1 MPQNVEE
8 EALAVQGQPKEK
20 MCPQCFEINSES
32 STFCQLCGASLG
44 DAKEASEGSDVEVYK
59 ELAHTNLLRMRGQYK
74 DAIQVCLGI
83 LKKYP
88 NNATAHTLLGDVH
101 AEMNELSQAA
111 EWYEMALDLNPKSEA
126 DKQKLASVKKRIQE
140 KDRAQT
146 AEQIG
151 LAEARQPKPG
161 LYIALAAAAIVV
173 VGAGSFFLGQM
184 MNQKP
189 KPAVTQPVTVGGSEK
204 PSTDGPESTEKDGG
218 AEKTED
224 PAPSTDPPQPQA
236 PAGPSGPD
244 RTTLEFLK
252 ARGSNSA
259 GVFAVVEDPRARHLV
274 VMAEASGSDPAS
286 AAGKVAADVFELV
299 SQVDKVTVKL
309 IQAGSAVYMADAA
322 RSDFDAAKAGLTEGQ
337 TIGDAAASFLT
348 NTWPAAQ

>member
-1 MPQNVEE
+1 MPPNVEE

-44 DAKEASEGSDVEVYK
+44 DAKEVSEGSDVEVYK

-140 KDRAQT
+140 KERAQT

-151 LAEARQPKPG
+151 LAEASRPKPG

-173 VGAGSFFLGQM
+173 VGAGSFILGQM
-184 MNQKP
+184 VNQKP

-204 PSTDGPESTEKDGG
+204 PDAEKEDAAEKDGG
-218 AEKTED
+218 SEKAAD
-224 PAPSTDPPQPQA
+224 PAPAAEPQPQA
-236 PAGPSGPD
+236 SGAPAGPD

-252 ARGSNSA
+252 ARGANSA
-259 GVFAVVEDPRARHLV
+259 GVFAVVEDPRSRHLV
-274 VMAEASGSDPAS
+274 VMVEASGSDPAS
-286 AAGKVAADVFELV
+286 IAGRVAADVFELV
-299 SQVDKVTVKL
+299 SQVDKVTLKL
-309 IQAGSAVYMADAA
+309 IQGGAAVYMADAA
-322 RSDFDAAKAGLTEGQ
+322 RADYDSAKASLTEGQ
-337 TIGDAAASFLT
+337 TIADSAASFLT

>member
-1 MPQNVEE
+1 MPQDVEE

-111 EWYEMALDLNPKSEA
+111 EWYEMALDLNPKSDA

-140 KDRAQT
+140 KERAQT

-173 VGAGSFFLGQM
+173 VAAGSFFLGQM

-204 PSTDGPESTEKDGG
+204 PAADEPGPTEQEGGTEK
-218 AEKTED
+218 KED
-224 PAPSTDPPQPQA
+224 PAPASDPQPQA
-236 PAGPSGPD
+236 SAGPSGPD

-252 ARGSNSA
+252 ARGANTA
-259 GVFAVVEDPRARHLV
+259 GIFAVVEDPRARHLV
-274 VMAEASGSDPAS
+274 VMAESSGSDPAS
-286 AAGKVAADVFELV
+286 AAGRVAADVFELV
-299 SQVDKVTVKL
+299 SQVDKVTVKV
-309 IQAGSAVYMADAA
+309 IQGGSAVYMADAA
-322 RSDFDAAKAGLTEGQ
+322 RSDYDSAKAGLTEGQ
-337 TIGDAAASFLT
+337 TIGDAAAAFLT

>member
-1 MPQNVEE
+1 MEE

-20 MCPQCFEINSES
+20 MCPQCFEINSEA

-140 KDRAQT
+140 KERAQT

-151 LAEARQPKPG
+151 LAEAKQPKPG
-161 LYIALAAAAIVV
+161 LYIGLAAAAIVV

-189 KPAVTQPVTVGGSEK
+189 KPAVTKPVTVGGSEK
-204 PSTDGPESTEKDGG
+204 PVEDAPVPTDKASETEK
-218 AEKTED
+218 TQD
-224 PAPSTDPPQPQA
+224 PSPAADPPQPQA
-236 PAGPSGPD
+236 AAGPSGPD
-244 RTTLEFLK
+244 RTILDFLK
-252 ARGSNSA
+252 ARGANSM
-259 GVFAVVEDPRARHLV
+259 GVFAVVEDPRSRHLV
-274 VMAEASGSDPAS
+274 VMAETSGGDPVS
-286 AAGKVAADVFELV
+286 AGGRIAADVFELV

-309 IQAGSAVYMADAA
+309 IQGGSAVYMADAA
-322 RSDFDAAKAGLTEGQ
+322 RSDYDTAKAALTEGQ